1 MEFKLYG
8 KEKAPSLLLIPGLGV
23 SFEIFLPLTE
33 LLKDRFHIIA
43 AGIDGY
49 DGGLPFGDVVALARL
64 AVAEDLARQLQQD
77 APVRKLFLVAS
88 FHHAVHF
95 TVFRAAMQVSCE

>member
-33 LLKDRFHIIA
+33 LLKDRFHIIT
-43 AGIDGY
+43 AGIDGFLT
-49 DGGLPFGDVVALARL
+49 DKESCWMNAGKCGLPAR
-64 AVAEDLARQLQQD
+64 ARPSGTDTRTFIHIGLMLSTEPTSTIGM
-77 APVRKLFLVAS
+77 APRRPL
-88 FHHAVHF
+88 
-95 TVFRAAMQVSCE
+95 